1 MMSDVSTTSVFM
13 DAGRKRSLR
22 PVAAAL
28 DPVLNDAI
36 LVFGLP
42 RSGTSWLGKIF
53 DSQPDT
59 LYRHEPDTAVK
70 ADAIPLTPTVDELD
84 SYGTALVEYLNEM
97 VDVRSTKVS
106 AKLPVFPK
114 SYLGPLRYQARQTA
128 IWAAKIGSRL
138 FGELSIPDLMTGR
151 EKRDVR
157 LVWKSIESLGRLGML
172 SRLSRDFRIIHIIR
186 HPCGFIAST
195 LRGEAGSKFVS
206 ATPAAENRRVF
217 EMLLSTEPARARGLT
232 IGKLAD
238 LRPEERLAWRW
249 LLFNEKA
256 MLDAET
262 ADNCLT
268 LRYEDLCADPMT
280 EARRLF
286 AFAGLDWAAQTESFV
301 SRTVSRDDTAYY
313 SLYKNPL
320 RTANRWRDDMA
331 RDDIER
337 VRAIVAESRP
347 GLLYAQDFAFP
358 GDSAAI
364 PQGLN
369 RLPSSQNNEPPGNA
383 LRSA

>member
-1 MMSDVSTTSVFM
+1 MSDVSSASVFL
-13 DAGRKRSLR
+13 DAGKNRSLR

-28 DPVLNDAI
+28 DPVLSDAI

-53 DSQPDT
+53 DSHPDT

-70 ADAIPLTPTVDELD
+70 ADAIPLAPGVDELD
-84 SYGTALVEYLNEM
+84 GYAMALVAYLNEM

-106 AKLPVFPK
+106 AKLPVFRK
-114 SYLGPLRYQARQTA
+114 SYLGPLRYQARQKA
-128 IWAAKIGSRL
+128 IWAAKVGSHL
-138 FGELSIPDLMTGR
+138 FGELSVPDLMTGR

-172 SRLSRDFRIIHIIR
+172 SRLNRDFRILHIVR
-186 HPCGFIAST
+186 HPCGYIAST
-195 LRGEAGSKFVS
+195 LRGEAGAKFVS
-206 ATPAAENRRVF
+206 ATPAAEDHHMF

-232 IGKLAD
+232 IGKLTD
-238 LRPEERLAWRW
+238 LSAAERLAWRW

-256 MLDAET
+256 MLDAE
-262 ADNCLT
+262 AAGNCLA
-268 LRYEDLCADPMT
+268 LRYEDLCADPMA
-280 EARRLF
+280 ESKRLF
-286 AFAGLDWAAQTESFV
+286 AFTGLDWAAQTESFI

-320 RTANRWRDDMA
+320 RTANGWREDMA
-331 RDDIER
+331 RDDIAR
-337 VRAIVAESRP
+337 VRDIVADSRP
-347 GLLYAQDFAFP
+347 GQLYAQDFSFP
-358 GDSAAI
+358 GDSLAA
-364 PQGLN
+364 PHQPN
-369 RLPSSQNNEPPGNA
+369 RSSLGRNGKHSETA